1 MLPINA
7 PLPFYCHISSVYCP
21 DPTGEC
27 IVNHV
32 FVFHS
37 FSPWAPLL
45 HLLSTALVRQ
55 RLLGPLPSLKK
66 AVGPMALIRK
76 SCRVCCYDQREVE
89 ESRAT
94 NYIKGNESQ

>member
-7 PLPFYCHISSVYCP
+7 PLLFYCHISSVYCP
-21 DPTGEC
+21 DPAGEG

-45 HLLSTALVRQ
+45 YLLSAALVRQ
-55 RLLGPLPSLKK
+55 RLLGPLPSLEK

-76 SCRVCCYDQREVE
+76 SCRGCCRDQREAA

-94 NYIKGNESQ
+94 NYIKGDESQ